1 MFHKKVFYGFIF
13 RKFASSNLEL
23 ACKNLRKLQTLE
35 KVLSQIV
42 NDIETAGAATLEYFI
57 ETIASDPSKEKPNDG
72 NVHEAASNAFLF
84 LEQLQEKRFSVS

>member
-1 MFHKKVFYGFIF
+1 M
-13 RKFASSNLEL
+13 
-23 ACKNLRKLQTLE
+23 
-35 KVLSQIV
+35 